1 MSRCQWASGPSPRH
15 ETMPMPVVTASRAS
29 AMARDLE
36 RERELVRPGMHVRAE
51 LLVRERH
58 GAEPDLGFAHRLAG
72 AGEPRLGHR
81 EARALVHQA
90 RFTVEPL
97 ARGNEAAQL
106 EPVGADEERHALEFG
121 EPDHEPAR
129 G

>member
-15 ETMPMPVVTASRAS
+15 ETMPMPVMTASRAS

-58 GAEPDLGFAHRLAG
+58 GAESDLGFAHRLAV

-90 RFTVEPL
+90 RFAIEPL
-97 ARGNEAAQL
+97 PRRNETAQL
-106 EPVGADEERHALEFG
+106 EPVGADEDRPPLEFG
-121 EPDHEPAR
+121 KADHQP
-129 G
+129 